1 MRLVAFYQDVV
12 VCKTV
17 TKICI
22 NDRKEKF
29 LKTSAPH
36 LLSWAGLWGLL
47 SDLFDRVDFYS
58 FTKRICDS
66 LQNLDGLHS
75 RRLSWEQ
82 RQPVGRVGEVPAKA
96 LWLKRKKDSKM
107 KDLTMMLVVA
117 DIKYRS
123 CTCSAGCKFPHT
135 LVELTT
141 HVTELQ

>member
-17 TKICI
+17 TRICI

-58 FTKRICDS
+58 FTKRFTWFIAEPGRTAWQEAVLGKEAAS
-66 LQNLDGLHS
+66 QK
-75 RRLSWEQ
+75 SWKSPSE
-82 RQPVGRVGEVPAKA
+82 GAEAET
-96 LWLKRKKDSKM
+96 KRFKT

>member
-1 MRLVAFYQDVV
+1 M
-12 VCKTV
+12 
-17 TKICI
+17 
-22 NDRKEKF
+22 
-29 LKTSAPH
+29 
-36 LLSWAGLWGLL
+36 LSPKGL
-47 SDLFDRVDFYS
+47 R
-58 FTKRICDS
+58 DS

-96 LWLKRKKDSKM
+96 LRLKQKDSKT
-107 KDLTMMLVVA
+107 KDLTMMLVEA

>member
-1 MRLVAFYQDVV
+1 M
-12 VCKTV
+12 
-17 TKICI
+17 IE
-22 NDRKEKF
+22 RKSSSKRQRHIFCHGLDYGGSCLTF
-29 LKTSAPH
+29 LIE
-36 LLSWAGLWGLL
+36 LIFILSPKGLR
-47 SDLFDRVDFYS
+47 DL
-58 FTKRICDS
+58 
-66 LQNLDGLHS
+66 LQNLDGLHG

-141 HVTELQ
+141 HVTELQKFRFFCGGRGKKH